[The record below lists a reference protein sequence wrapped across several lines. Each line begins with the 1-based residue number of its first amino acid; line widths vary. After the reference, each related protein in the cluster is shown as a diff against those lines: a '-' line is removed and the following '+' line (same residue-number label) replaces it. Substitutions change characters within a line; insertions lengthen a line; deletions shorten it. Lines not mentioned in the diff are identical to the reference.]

1 MSDSRMHIYDGPFK
15 VLIVEDARVIANAL
29 KREIEKKLDLEV
41 ELAATMTDAVT
52 LLEENP
58 ERFFLGLLDLNLPDA
73 QHGEI
78 VDFVLG
84 KDIPVI
90 VFTALFDEEIR
101 EQMLNKK
108 VIDYVL
114 KDSPSTIGYLTSL
127 VHRIKSNIH
136 TKALVV
142 DDSKSSRKH
151 LVDLLRLQRLQVFE
165 AQSGAEAII
174 MLDKYP
180 DISLVVTD
188 YHMDQM
194 DGLEL
199 THNIRKKYSH
209 EDLAIIGVSSYG
221 NNVISAK
228 FIKHGA
234 NDFLNKPFLSEE
246 FSCRVSQN
254 LTIVETIRKLADA
267 SSRDALTELHNRR
280 YLMDAGKKLFSSATR
295 GQISLG
301 VCMIDIDHF
310 KMVNDTYGH
319 DAGDAVIKYF
329 SMMIKNNFRETDIVC
344 RFGGEE
350 FCILWVNMKQNG
362 VAENLEL
369 LRAKIA
375 AKKIKFADTTISV
388 TASFGVNFCM
398 ADTLETMIAKADKML
413 YQAKN
418 SGRNRVSIEFGE

>member
-1 MSDSRMHIYDGPFK
+1 MYLNEGSFK
-15 VLIVEDARVIANAL
+15 VLIVEDAKIIANAL
-29 KREIEKKLDLEV
+29 KRDIEKKLGLEV
-41 ELAATMTDAVT
+41 ELASTMIEAVN
-52 LLEENP
+52 LLEERP
-58 ERFFLGLLDLNLPDA
+58 DRFFLGLLDLNLPDA

-78 VDFVLG
+78 VDFVIG

-90 VFTALFDEEIR
+90 VFTALFEEEIR
-101 EQMLNKK
+101 TQMLNKK

-114 KDSPSTIGYLTSL
+114 KDSPSTISYLTSL
-127 VHRIKSNIH
+127 VHRIKNNIH
-136 TKALVV
+136 TKTLVV

-165 AQSGAEAII
+165 AESGVEALAL
-174 MLDKYP
+174 LDKYP

-188 YHMDQM
+188 YHMETM

-234 NDFLNKPFLSEE
+234 NDFLNKPFLAEE

-254 LTIVETIRKLADA
+254 LTIVETIRKLADF
-267 SSRDALTELHNRR
+267 SIRDALTELHNRR
-280 YLMDAGKKLFSSATR
+280 YLMDTGKQLFASATR
-295 GQISLG
+295 KQINLG
-301 VCMIDIDHF
+301 VCLVDIDHF
-310 KMVNDTYGH
+310 KAVNDTYGH
-319 DAGDAVIKYF
+319 EAGDIVLKYI
-329 SMMIKNNFRETDIVC
+329 STILKNNFRKTDIVS

-350 FCILWVNMKQNG
+350 FCILWVNMTIERAK
-362 VAENLEL
+362 ENLEL

-375 AKKIKFADTTISV
+375 AEKIKFGNTTISV
-388 TASFGVNFCM
+388 TASFGVTLQLE
-398 ADTLETMIAKADKML
+398 DTLEIMIAKADKKL
-413 YQAKN
+413 YEAKN
-418 SGRNRVSIEFGE
+418 GGRNRVEINYAGQK